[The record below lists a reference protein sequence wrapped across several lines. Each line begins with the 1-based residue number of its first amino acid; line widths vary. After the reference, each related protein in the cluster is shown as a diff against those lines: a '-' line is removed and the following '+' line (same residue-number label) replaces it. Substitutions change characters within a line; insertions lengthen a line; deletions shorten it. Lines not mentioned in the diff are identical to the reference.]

1 MRDMPADQRSRV
13 DIERTIEE
21 SRQFSAEA
29 HKLSAE
35 ALKLSAEQLKL
46 VAEQRKLGAETRK
59 LGREWQLLL
68 WSLGITLV
76 TGVGIGLVQLVAHL
90 AGWWR

>member
-1 MRDMPADQRSRV
+1 MSDIPADQRSRV

-21 SRQFSAEA
+21 SRKFSAEA

-46 VAEQRKLGAETRK
+46 VAEQLKLGAETRK
-59 LGREWQLLL
+59 LDRERQLLP

-76 TGVGIGLVQLVAHL
+76 TGVGIGLVQLVAQF
-90 AGWWR
+90 AGWLR

>member
-1 MRDMPADQRSRV
+1 MSDIPADQRSRA
-13 DIERTIEE
+13 DIERAIEE
-21 SRQFSAEA
+21 SRRFSAEA

-46 VAEQRKLGAETRK
+46 VAEQIKLGAETRK
-59 LGREWQLLL
+59 LDRERQLLP
-68 WSLGITLV
+68 WSLGIALV